1 MFTMDKIAVETM
13 TWKTVLGPRR
23 GWFEINLKEIWQY
36 RDLIVMFVRRDF
48 VAKYK
53 QTILGPLWFI
63 LQPLMTTLIFT
74 VVFGK
79 IAGISTDGTP
89 QVLFYLS
96 GIVAWTF
103 FASSLTE
110 TSGTF
115 INNASIFGKVY
126 FPRLVMPISVTLS
139 GFFTFLIQFALL
151 IAFMAYFAMKGTTI
165 NLTAQLL
172 YLPFIVLMLACQ
184 GLGFGIIISSL
195 TTKYRD
201 LAHLV
206 KFGVQLWMFATPIIY
221 PLSAIP
227 GKYQFLV
234 MANPVS
240 PLIESFR
247 TALLGTAPARPDLF
261 LYSLAWTIGVLA
273 LGILI
278 FNKVEKNFMD
288 TI

>member
-1 MFTMDKIAVETM
+1 MDKIAVETM

-103 FASSLTE
+103 FANSLTE

-151 IAFMAYFAMKGTTI
+151 IAFMAYFAMKGTAIT
-165 NLTAQLL
+165 LTAQLL

>member
-1 MFTMDKIAVETM
+1 M

-23 GWFEINLKEIWQY
+23 GWFEINLREIWQY

-74 VVFGK
+74 IVFGK

-151 IAFMAYFAMKGTTI
+151 IAFMAYFAMKGTAI
-165 NLTAQLL
+165 DLTAQLL

-247 TALLGTAPARPDLF
+247 TALLGTAPSRPDLF

>member
-1 MFTMDKIAVETM
+1 MNNVSSENLAYR
-13 TWKTVLGPRR
+13 TVLSPKR
-23 GWFEINLKEIWQY
+23 GWLEINLREIWQY
-36 RDLIVMFVRRDF
+36 RDLIMLFVKRDF

-63 LQPLMTTLIFT
+63 LQPVLTTLIFT
-74 VVFGK
+74 VIFGR
-79 IAGISTDGTP
+79 IAGISTDGIP
-89 QVLFYLS
+89 HILFYLS

-115 INNASIFGKVY
+115 INNAGIFGKVY
-126 FPRLVMPISVTLS
+126 FPRLAMPISVIIS
-139 GFFTFLIQFALL
+139 GFLTFLIQFILL
-151 IAFMAYFAMKGTTI
+151 IGFMVYFVLRGTQI
-165 NLTAQLL
+165 ELTGQLL
-172 YLPFIVLMLACQ
+172 YLPFLILMLAGQ

-206 KFGVQLWMFATPIIY
+206 RFGVQLWMFATPIIY

-227 GKYQFLV
+227 ENYRFLV

-240 PLIESFR
+240 PLVEIFR
-247 TALLGTAPARPDLF
+247 STLLGTGPARPDLF
-261 LYSLAWTIGVLA
+261 LYSLVWTLIVLT
-273 LGILI
+273 LGIII
-278 FNKVEKNFMD
+278 FNRVEKNFMD